1 MATKTKI
8 RIGTVVRGPR
18 TQRML
23 KIFHFA
29 EVTISTSINSEIL
42 RRIYSNL
49 ILTNDVK
56 KDALK
61 KSSRNQTFP
70 SLYISIDLE
79 ISNLILR
86 EKSYFNIL
94 NHQIHQIDIT
104 LDNYVIL

>member
-1 MATKTKI
+1 MLLFVFSKLWKI
-8 RIGTVVRGPR
+8 INTS
-18 TQRML
+18 
-23 KIFHFA
+23 K
-29 EVTISTSINSEIL
+29 TISTSINSEIL

>member
-1 MATKTKI
+1 MLLFVFSKLWKI
-8 RIGTVVRGPR
+8 INTS
-18 TQRML
+18 
-23 KIFHFA
+23 K
-29 EVTISTSINSEIL
+29 TISTSINSEIL

-49 ILTNDVK
+49 ILTN
-56 KDALK
+56 DALK